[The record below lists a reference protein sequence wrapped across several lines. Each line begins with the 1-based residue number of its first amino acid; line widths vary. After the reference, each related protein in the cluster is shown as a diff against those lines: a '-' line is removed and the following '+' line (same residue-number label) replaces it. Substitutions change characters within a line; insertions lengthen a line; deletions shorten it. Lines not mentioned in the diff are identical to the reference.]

1 MYKKYIR
8 PILFKFDPES
18 IHNLI
23 IYLGRFMAFTKISR
37 LLRVNFV
44 FKDKRLENEV
54 MGIKFENPVGLSA
67 GFDKN
72 AQLSDFIPDLG
83 FGFIEIGSV
92 SANSCE
98 GNPKPRLHRLI
109 KDNAIIVHY
118 GLANQG
124 AEKIYQR
131 LKDKQFRIPFGVS
144 IAKTNDSTIKGE
156 KSVEDYFKSFELLKS
171 IGDYITINI
180 SCPNS
185 GDGRSFEDPI
195 LLESLLKK
203 IEKVRKNERIVLKI
217 SPDINERNLNS
228 VIALSNKYNINGFII
243 SNLSKKR
250 ENLSE
255 DENLKY
261 VGGISGKPIRHKSD
275 ELIKKVYRK
284 TKGKFVIIGSG
295 GIFSGE
301 DAYRKIK
308 NGASL
313 IQLITGMIYEGP
325 GIVKK
330 INQELVELLEKDGHK
345 SIKNAIGSNILNK
358 K

>member
-8 PILFKFDPES
+8 PVLFKSDPER
-18 IHNLI
+18 IHNSI
-23 IYLGRFMAFTKISR
+23 ISLGRFMAFTKLSR
-37 LLRVNFV
+37 LLRFNFI

-72 AQLSDFIPDLG
+72 ALLSDFIPDLG

-92 SANSCE
+92 TANFCE
-98 GNPKPRLHRLI
+98 GNPKPRLHRLV

-124 AEKIYQR
+124 AEKVYER
-131 LKDKQFRIPFGVS
+131 LKNKNFRIPLGVS
-144 IAKTNDSTIKGE
+144 IAKTNDSSIKGE
-156 KSVEDYFKSFELLKS
+156 KSAEDYFKSFELLKNV
-171 IGDYITINI
+171 GDYITINI

-185 GDGRSFEDPI
+185 GDGRSFEDPA
-195 LLESLLKK
+195 LLEALLKK
-203 IEKVRKNERIVLKI
+203 IYAIRKKERILLKI
-217 SPDINERNLNS
+217 SPDISERNLDS
-228 VIALSNKYNINGFII
+228 IIALSRKYNINGFVI

-261 VGGISGKPIRHKSD
+261 VGGISGKPIRQKSD
-275 ELIKKVYRK
+275 ELIKKVYKK

-301 DAYRKIK
+301 DAYRKIR

-313 IQLITGMIYEGP
+313 VQLITGMIYEGP

-330 INQELVELLEKDGHK
+330 INQELVELLKKDGYK
-345 SIKNAIGSNILNK
+345 SIKKAIGSNIL
-358 K
+358 

>member
-8 PILFKFDPES
+8 PKLFKSDPES

-23 IYLGRFMAFTKISR
+23 IYLGRVMAFTKLSR
-37 LLRVNFV
+37 LLRFNFV

-72 AQLSDFIPDLG
+72 AQLTDFIPDLG
-83 FGFIEIGSV
+83 FGFIEVGSV
-92 SANSCE
+92 TANFCE
-98 GNPKPRLHRLI
+98 GNPKPRLHRLV

-131 LKDKQFRIPFGVS
+131 LKDKCFRIPLGIS

-156 KSVEDYFKSFELLKS
+156 KSVEDYFKSFELLKN

-203 IEKVRKNERIVLKI
+203 IEKVRRDEKIVLKI
-217 SPDINERNLNS
+217 SPDISERNLNL
-228 VIALSNKYNINGFII
+228 VINLSKRYKINGFII

-261 VGGISGKPIRHKSD
+261 AGGISGRPIQYKSD
-275 ELIKKVYRK
+275 ELIKKVYKK

-295 GIFSGE
+295 GIFNGE

-313 IQLITGMIYEGP
+313 VQLITGMIYEGP

-330 INQELVELLEKDGHK
+330 INHELVELLEKDK
-345 SIKNAIGSNILNK
+345 FKNIQEAIGITARN
-358 K
+358 

>member
-8 PILFKFDPES
+8 PILFKFDPEN

-23 IYLGRFMAFTKISR
+23 IYLGRFMSFTKLSR
-37 LLRVNFV
+37 LLRTSFV
-44 FKDKRLENEV
+44 FKNDKLENEV
-54 MGIKFENPVGLSA
+54 MGIKFENPIGLSA

-72 AQLSDFIPDLG
+72 AFLTDFIPDLG

-92 SANSCE
+92 TANSCE
-98 GNPKPRLHRLI
+98 GNPKPRLHRLV
-109 KDNAIIVHY
+109 KDSAIIVHY

-131 LKDKQFRIPFGVS
+131 LKDKQFRIPLGVS
-144 IAKTNDSTIKGE
+144 IAKTNDPSIKGNE
-156 KSVEDYFKSFELLKS
+156 SVEDYFKSFQIFRKL
-171 IGDYITINI
+171 GDYITINI

-217 SPDINERNLNS
+217 SPDISERNLNS
-228 VIALSNKYNINGFII
+228 VIALSKKYNINGFII

-250 ENLSE
+250 ENLSK

-261 VGGISGKPIRHKSD
+261 DGGISGKPIRYKSD

-295 GIFSGE
+295 GVFSGK

-313 IQLITGMIYEGP
+313 VQLITGMIYEGP

-330 INQELVELLEKDGHK
+330 INQELVELLEKDEYK
-345 SIKNAIGSNILNK
+345 SI
-358 K
+358 